1 MEQRAAD
8 LEQLRLSDPEGFRQ
22 MKIRHDDERRLAGEK
37 TADECTEIFRQAA
50 TKIKAFHNARL
61 TASEAKSQW
70 KETKHPS
77 KDARLAAKTHFESCD
92 TARRTARSEATEAY
106 RPALALGRN
115 LVVQA
120 LGVLDGSEIS
130 AAGTATTTAKYGD
143 TLVLLDA
150 ETSSASG
157 RLVRRFVAS
166 ASGSKK

>member
-1 MEQRAAD
+1 
-8 LEQLRLSDPEGFRQ
+8 
-22 MKIRHDDERRLAGEK
+22 LAGEM
-37 TADECTEIFRQAA
+37 TAEECTEIFRQAA

-61 TASEAKSQW
+61 TASEAKSRW

-77 KDARLAAKTHFESCD
+77 KDATSAAKSYFESCD

-115 LVVQA
+115 LVIQA

-130 AAGTATTTAKYGD
+130 AAGTAATTAKYGD

-150 ETSSASG
+150 ETSSAPA
-157 RLVRRFVAS
+157 RLARRVVAS
-166 ASGSKK
+166 ASGSNR